1 MANGNRKA
9 EREFTTEYT
18 NSASI
23 FVHIDLWC
31 QTIFLPFLSFFTAIW
46 HKHTLTSLIKDAIAI
61 VKAKCFHKIQ
71 IAELNAIQKKKT
83 NKKNI
88 SFEVRKYSQFLCAIK
103 SWLNDPGWQ

>member
-31 QTIFLPFLSFFTAIW
+31 QTIFLPFLSFFTAI
-46 HKHTLTSLIKDAIAI
+46 
-61 VKAKCFHKIQ
+61 
-71 IAELNAIQKKKT
+71 
-83 NKKNI
+83 
-88 SFEVRKYSQFLCAIK
+88 
-103 SWLNDPGWQ
+103 

>member
-18 NSASI
+18 NSVSI

-31 QTIFLPFLSFFTAIW
+31 QTIFLPLLSFFTAIW
-46 HKHTLTSLIKDAIAI
+46 HNHTLTSLIKDASSI
-61 VKAKCFHKIQ
+61 VKEKCFHEIQ
-71 IAELNAIQKKKT
+71 TAKQNAIQIKT
-83 NKKNI
+83 DMHT

-103 SWLNDPGWQ
+103 SWLNDPGRQ